1 MEKFLKLPR
10 YAFTHPMLQYAPN
23 EQGVYALFRQGDMIY
38 IGCAR
43 AGMTIRTCLLLHQ
56 DGSLGGCTIG
66 ATHYTWEITRWSS
79 SRSTEILLQFHKA
92 NGREPRCQ
100 GAAS

>member
-1 MEKFLKLPR
+1 
-10 YAFTHPMLQYAPN
+10 MLQYAPN
-23 EQGVYALFRQGDMIY
+23 EQGVYALFRDGDPIY

-43 AGMTIRTCLLLHQ
+43 QGMTIRTCLLLHQ
-56 DGSLGGCTIG
+56 DGSLGACTIG

-79 SRSTEILLQFHKA
+79 SRWKEILLEFHKE

-100 GAAS
+100 SAAA